1 MSILVRAFILSA
13 FAFGILV
20 GYIAGRMEWDHD
32 GCYDAQ
38 GIYQRYDAWLSVKN
52 GTYRCFW
59 IEREYPHR
67 VKMQGVID
75 IK

>member
-1 MSILVRAFILSA
+1 MSILVRAFILGA
-13 FAFGILV
+13 FAFGVLV

-75 IK
+75 IR

>member
-13 FAFGILV
+13 FAFGVLV

-75 IK
+75 IR

>member
-13 FAFGILV
+13 FAFGVLV
-20 GYIAGRMEWDHD
+20 GYVAGRMEWDHD

>member
-20 GYIAGRMEWDHD
+20 GYIAGRMEWAHED
-32 GCYDAQ
+32 CYDTQ
-38 GIYQRYDAWLSVKN
+38 GTYQRYEAWLSVKN

-75 IK
+75 IR